1 MNSPFGYYHTVA
13 KTFGW
18 TMHEILWKVPRAQI
32 LLMIADQPGFSKT
45 KEDTKTMSGQEIAKM
60 FRK

>member
-1 MNSPFGYYHTVA
+1 MHSPFGWHYQIA

-32 LLMIADQPGFSKT
+32 LLMMADQPGFVNT
-45 KEDTKTMSGQEIAKM
+45 GDLAKVATGKDLDKL
-60 FRK
+60 FGL